1 MGRFEKISEKIMPY
15 KIKSIISNTF
25 ADIMIINCGK
35 YFEVQRINY
44 KHETIFKKEVK
55 KEIIQL
61 VLLSTNYMVLA
72 IYEDN
77 KYEIINIDKSEIIY
91 SSSFNKIN
99 IPKNPGNIYEFIS
112 PYKSNTLIQ
121 DIKTEIEYTIP
132 PLNINSFSKFD
143 VSKISF
149 FESIEKKQ
157 KNNFYIMDKKNNIIY
172 ISQNVINPICEI
184 KLLNN
189 KTETEQ
195 NDINEIII
203 EDNNSNNNSSNLS
216 LISMFPFINNSII
229 YITQENKGELL
240 YHFNYINPPS
250 ILNYTI
256 HDSLFK
262 LYYSLYIIDYIK
274 NILNLTEKLITKTKI
289 FLFDKYIDNNN
300 LTFKVDSS
308 NESKY
313 QSQLKTDFKN
323 NIYFGELSLRLSN
336 MYKKDLF
343 EEGSLNKLDDK
354 IHFNLKNIESIVIGN
369 LKPALNRIEVYLKE
383 NYFRNNK
390 LNDDK
395 DNNFIKVFSSVE
407 LLLNDLIEIS
417 SEYRNFNAWLN
428 TMANIYINGEKS
440 ANQVQNKKNGLD
452 KIFIENN
459 SLINFVQN
467 EKYNMN
473 NITKLFEEK
482 KESNDDIN
490 NNSDDNFNIINYSSI
505 DSNNNIFSKKYLSKK
520 NISFNSIINSKV
532 KSNNNKLKKDKDKNI
547 SEINDKYIFPKLD
560 SMKSL
565 IEEEISANYTLLS
578 NESKNLPQDFLILTG
593 IKDSIKKFNIA
604 CNESNEYIIYFTSQ
618 ENDKNIL
625 YIIAI
630 NLNSQCK
637 FAKINFSYKM
647 NIEILDFKITIKN
660 ELLLLVKTPMKTE
673 ENDEEMKEFKFTLIS
688 SDLSNYLFYDVKNE
702 KNDKGKLIVNL
713 ENFEGIE
720 DIKIDEL
727 ADVECTDNSFLE
739 LTGKGFITLVDNS
752 LNKITI
758 IDLIQDN

>member
-15 KIKSIISNTF
+15 KIKSIVSNTF

-55 KEIIQL
+55 KEIVEL

-91 SSSFNKIN
+91 SSSFEKIN
-99 IPKNPGNIYEFIS
+99 LKNVQNNNYEFVS
-112 PYKSNTLIQ
+112 PYKSTALIQ
-121 DIKTEIEYTIP
+121 DINKDIEYSIP

-149 FESIEKKQ
+149 FESIEKKR
-157 KNNFYIMDKKNNIIY
+157 KNNFYIMDKENSIIY

-189 KTETEQ
+189 GNKNQ

-203 EDNNSNNNSSNLS
+203 EDKNFSNYK

-229 YITQENKGELL
+229 YITQENNEELL

-274 NILNLTEKLITKTKI
+274 DILNLTEKLITKTKI

-383 NYFRNNK
+383 NHFRNSK

-452 KIFIENN
+452 KIFINN
-459 SLINFVQN
+459 NLLINFVQN

-482 KESNDDIN
+482 KENNDFIK
-490 NNSDDNFNIINYSSI
+490 NNSDENFNIINYSSN

-520 NISFNSIINSKV
+520 NISFNSIINPQM
-532 KSNNNKLKKDKDKNI
+532 KSNKKKVEKDKNKNI
-547 SEINDKYIFPKLD
+547 TEINDKYIFPKLD
-560 SMKSL
+560 SLKTL
-565 IEEEISANYTLLS
+565 IEEEISSNYSLLS

-593 IKDSIKKFNIA
+593 IKDSIKKFNIT

-625 YIIAI
+625 YIIAM

-647 NIEILDFKITIKN
+647 NIKILDFKITIKN

-702 KNDKGKLIVNL
+702 KNDKRKLIVNL

-752 LNKITI
+752 MNKITI

>member
-55 KEIIQL
+55 KEIVEL

-91 SSSFNKIN
+91 SSSFEKVN
-99 IPKNPGNIYEFIS
+99 ITKSQGNIFEFVS
-112 PYKSNTLIQ
+112 PYKSTSFIQ
-121 DIKTEIEYTIP
+121 DDDNNTIEYSIP
-132 PLNINSFSKFD
+132 SLNINSFSKFD

-149 FESIEKKQ
+149 FESIERKT
-157 KNNFYIMDKKNNIIY
+157 KNNFYIMDKKNSVIY

-189 KTETEQ
+189 K
-195 NDINEIII
+195 NENENKII
-203 EDNNSNNNSSNLS
+203 EEDEIDYSNYS
-216 LISMFPFINNSII
+216 LVSMFPFLNNSII
-229 YITQENKGELL
+229 YITQEKSNELF

-274 NILNLTEKLITKTKI
+274 DILNLTEKLVTKTKI

-300 LTFKVDSS
+300 LTFKVDST
-308 NESKY
+308 NEKKY
-313 QSQLKTDFKN
+313 QSQLKNDLKN
-323 NIYFGELSLRLSN
+323 NIFFGELSLRLSN

-354 IHFNLKNIESIVIGN
+354 IHFNLKNIESIIIGN

-383 NYFRNNK
+383 NYFRNEK
-390 LNDDK
+390 LNIDK
-395 DNNFIKVFSSVE
+395 DNNFINIFSSIE
-407 LLLNDLIEIS
+407 FLLNDLIEIS
-417 SEYRNFNAWLN
+417 SEYRNFIAWLN
-428 TMANIYINGEKS
+428 SMASQYINGEKS
-440 ANQVQNKKNGLD
+440 GNQIQNKKNGLD
-452 KIFIENN
+452 KIYIEND
-459 SLINFVQN
+459 SIINFVKE

-473 NITKLFEEK
+473 SIATFFEEK
-482 KESNDDIN
+482 KENNDIN
-490 NNSDDNFNIINYSSI
+490 NNLNENLNIINYSSI
-505 DSNNNIFSKKYLSKK
+505 DSNNNIFSKKYLAKN
-520 NISFNSIINSKV
+520 NISFKSILNQQNQKIIETGK
-532 KSNNNKLKKDKDKNI
+532 NKKEKDNLNEKF
-547 SEINDKYIFPKLD
+547 IFPKLD

-565 IEEEISANYTLLS
+565 IKEELSSNYLLLS
-578 NESKNLPQDFLILTG
+578 KESQNLPQDFLNLSG
-593 IKDSIKKFNIA
+593 ITEEIKKFYVT
-604 CNESNEYIIYFTSQ
+604 CNESNEYIIYFTSK
-618 ENDKNIL
+618 EKDNTIL

-630 NLNSQCK
+630 NMNSQCK
-637 FAKINFSYKM
+637 LAKINFSYKM
-647 NIEILDFKITIKN
+647 DIKIIDFKISLKN
-660 ELLLLVKTPMKTE
+660 ELLLLVKTPMKTS

-688 SDLSNYLFYDVKNE
+688 SDLSNYIFYDVKNE
-702 KNDKGKLIVNL
+702 KGIGDKLYINL
-713 ENFEGIE
+713 QNYEGIE

-727 ADVECTDNSFLE
+727 ADVECNDNSFLE

-752 LNKITI
+752 LNKIII
-758 IDLIQDN
+758 IDLIQDK

>member
-55 KEIIQL
+55 KEIVEL

-91 SSSFNKIN
+91 SSSFEKVN
-99 IPKNPGNIYEFIS
+99 ITKSQGNIFEFVS
-112 PYKSNTLIQ
+112 PYKSTSFIQ
-121 DIKTEIEYTIP
+121 DDDNNTIEYSIP
-132 PLNINSFSKFD
+132 SLNINSFSKFD

-149 FESIEKKQ
+149 FESIERKT
-157 KNNFYIMDKKNNIIY
+157 KNNFYIMDKKNSVIY

-189 KTETEQ
+189 K
-195 NDINEIII
+195 NENENKII
-203 EDNNSNNNSSNLS
+203 EEDEIDYSNYS
-216 LISMFPFINNSII
+216 LVSMFPFLNNSII
-229 YITQENKGELL
+229 YITQEKSNELF

-274 NILNLTEKLITKTKI
+274 DILNLTEKLVTKTKI

-300 LTFKVDSS
+300 LTFKVDST
-308 NESKY
+308 NEKKY
-313 QSQLKTDFKN
+313 QSQLKNDLKN
-323 NIYFGELSLRLSN
+323 NIFFGELSLRLSN
-336 MYKKDLF
+336 MFKKDLF

-354 IHFNLKNIESIVIGN
+354 IHFNLKNIESIIIGN

-383 NYFRNNK
+383 NYFRNEK
-390 LNDDK
+390 LNIDK
-395 DNNFIKVFSSVE
+395 DNNFINIFSSIE
-407 LLLNDLIEIS
+407 FLLNDLIEIS
-417 SEYRNFNAWLN
+417 SEYRNFIAWLN
-428 TMANIYINGEKS
+428 SMASQYINGEKS
-440 ANQVQNKKNGLD
+440 GNQIQNKKNGLD
-452 KIFIENN
+452 KIYIEND
-459 SLINFVQN
+459 SIINFVKE

-473 NITKLFEEK
+473 SIATFFEEK
-482 KESNDDIN
+482 KENNDIN
-490 NNSDDNFNIINYSSI
+490 SNLNENLNIINYSSI
-505 DSNNNIFSKKYLSKK
+505 DSNNNIFSKKFLAKN
-520 NISFNSIINSKV
+520 NISFKSILNQQNQKIIETGK
-532 KSNNNKLKKDKDKNI
+532 NKKEKDNLNEKF
-547 SEINDKYIFPKLD
+547 IFPKLD

-565 IEEEISANYTLLS
+565 IKEELSSNYLLLS
-578 NESKNLPQDFLILTG
+578 KESQNLPQDFLNLSG
-593 IKDSIKKFNIA
+593 ITEEIKKFYVT
-604 CNESNEYIIYFTSQ
+604 CNESNEYIIYFTSK
-618 ENDKNIL
+618 EKDNTIL

-630 NLNSQCK
+630 NMNSQCK
-637 FAKINFSYKM
+637 LAKINFSYKM
-647 NIEILDFKITIKN
+647 DIKIIDFKISLKN
-660 ELLLLVKTPMKTE
+660 ELLLLVKTPMKTS

-688 SDLSNYLFYDVKNE
+688 SDLSNYIFYDVKNE
-702 KNDKGKLIVNL
+702 KGVGDKLYINL
-713 ENFEGIE
+713 QNYEGIE

-727 ADVECTDNSFLE
+727 ADVECNDNSFLE

-752 LNKITI
+752 LNKIII
-758 IDLIQDN
+758 IDLIQDK

>member
-91 SSSFNKIN
+91 SSSFDKIN

-112 PYKSNTLIQ
+112 PYKTLSLVQ
-121 DIKTEIEYTIP
+121 DINKEIEYAIP

-149 FESIEKKQ
+149 FESIEKKR

-189 KTETEQ
+189 KKEEQ
-195 NDINEIII
+195 NNINEIII
-203 EDNNSNNNSSNLS
+203 EDENNNNSNFS

-289 FLFDKYIDNNN
+289 FLFDKYIDSNN

-323 NIYFGELSLRLSN
+323 NIFFGELSLRLSN

-343 EEGSLNKLDDK
+343 EEGALNKLDDK
-354 IHFNLKNIESIVIGN
+354 IHFNLKNIENIVIGN

-390 LNDDK
+390 LNNDK
-395 DNNFIKVFSSVE
+395 DNNFINVFTSVE

-417 SEYRNFNAWLN
+417 SEYRNFIAWLN

-440 ANQVQNKKNGLD
+440 ANQIQNKKNGLD
-452 KIFIENN
+452 KIYIENN

-473 NITKLFEEK
+473 NIANLFEEK
-482 KESNDDIN
+482 KESNDNIKDN
-490 NNSDDNFNIINYSSI
+490 NDENLNIINFSSN

-520 NISFNSIINSKV
+520 NISFNSIINSQV
-532 KSNNNKLKKDKDKNI
+532 ESPNKKEEKPQNV
-547 SEINDKYIFPKLD
+547 NDKYIFPKLD

-565 IEEEISANYTLLS
+565 IQQEISSNYTMLS
-578 NESKNLPQDFLILTG
+578 NESKNLPQDFLILSG
-593 IKDSIKKFNIA
+593 IKEEIKNFNIT
-604 CNESNEYIIYFTSQ
+604 CNESNEYIIYFTSR

-647 NIEILDFKITIKN
+647 NIKILDFKITLKN

-673 ENDEEMKEFKFTLIS
+673 ENDDEMKEFKFTLIS
-688 SDLSNYLFYDVKNE
+688 SDLSNYSFYDVKNE
-702 KNDKGKLIVNL
+702 GNGVGGKLFVNL

>member
-55 KEIIQL
+55 KEIVEL

-91 SSSFNKIN
+91 SSSFEKVN
-99 IPKNPGNIYEFIS
+99 ITKSQGNIFEFVS
-112 PYKSNTLIQ
+112 PYKSTSFIQ
-121 DIKTEIEYTIP
+121 DDDNNTIEYSIP
-132 PLNINSFSKFD
+132 SLNINSFSKFD

-149 FESIEKKQ
+149 FESIEKKT
-157 KNNFYIMDKKNNIIY
+157 KNNFYIMDKKNSVIY

-189 KTETEQ
+189 K
-195 NDINEIII
+195 NENKII
-203 EDNNSNNNSSNLS
+203 EEDEIDYSNYS
-216 LISMFPFINNSII
+216 LVSMFPFLNNSII
-229 YITQENKGELL
+229 YITQEKSHELF

-274 NILNLTEKLITKTKI
+274 DILNLTEKLVTKTKI

-300 LTFKVDSS
+300 LTFKVDST
-308 NESKY
+308 NEKKY
-313 QSQLKTDFKN
+313 QSQLKNDLKN
-323 NIYFGELSLRLSN
+323 NIFFGELSLRLSN

-354 IHFNLKNIESIVIGN
+354 IHFNLKNIESIIIGN

-383 NYFRNNK
+383 NYFRNEK
-390 LNDDK
+390 LNIDK
-395 DNNFIKVFSSVE
+395 DNNFINIFSSIE
-407 LLLNDLIEIS
+407 FLLNDLIEIS
-417 SEYRNFNAWLN
+417 SEYRNFIAWLN
-428 TMANIYINGEKS
+428 SMASQYINGEKS
-440 ANQVQNKKNGLD
+440 GNQIQNKKNGLD
-452 KIFIENN
+452 KIYIEND
-459 SLINFVQN
+459 SIINFVKE

-473 NITKLFEEK
+473 SIATFFEEK
-482 KESNDDIN
+482 KENNDIN
-490 NNSDDNFNIINYSSI
+490 NNLNENLNIINYSSI
-505 DSNNNIFSKKYLSKK
+505 DSNNNIFSKKYLAKN
-520 NISFNSIINSKV
+520 NISFKSILNQQNQKIIETGK
-532 KSNNNKLKKDKDKNI
+532 NKKEKDNLNEKF
-547 SEINDKYIFPKLD
+547 IFPKLD

-565 IEEEISANYTLLS
+565 IKEELSSNYLLLS
-578 NESKNLPQDFLILTG
+578 KESQNLPQDFLNLSG
-593 IKDSIKKFNIA
+593 ITEEIKKFYVT
-604 CNESNEYIIYFTSQ
+604 CNESNEYIIYFTSK
-618 ENDKNIL
+618 EKDNTIL

-630 NLNSQCK
+630 NMNSQCK
-637 FAKINFSYKM
+637 LAKINFSYKM
-647 NIEILDFKITIKN
+647 DIKIIDFKISLKN
-660 ELLLLVKTPMKTE
+660 ELLLLVKTPMKTS

-688 SDLSNYLFYDVKNE
+688 SDLSNYIFYDVKNE
-702 KNDKGKLIVNL
+702 KGIGDKLYINL
-713 ENFEGIE
+713 QNYEGIE

-727 ADVECTDNSFLE
+727 ADVECNDNSFLE

-752 LNKITI
+752 LNKIII
-758 IDLIQDN
+758 IDLIQDK

>member
-55 KEIIQL
+55 KEIVEL

-91 SSSFNKIN
+91 SSSFEKVN
-99 IPKNPGNIYEFIS
+99 ITKSQGNIFEFVS
-112 PYKSNTLIQ
+112 PYKSTSFIQ
-121 DIKTEIEYTIP
+121 DDDNNTIEYSIP
-132 PLNINSFSKFD
+132 SLNINSFSKFD

-149 FESIEKKQ
+149 FESIEKKT
-157 KNNFYIMDKKNNIIY
+157 KNNFYIMDKKNSVIY

-189 KTETEQ
+189 K
-195 NDINEIII
+195 NENENKII
-203 EDNNSNNNSSNLS
+203 EEDEIDYSNYS
-216 LISMFPFINNSII
+216 LVSMFPFLNNSII
-229 YITQENKGELL
+229 YITQEKSNELF

-262 LYYSLYIIDYIK
+262 LYYSLYIIDYIRD
-274 NILNLTEKLITKTKI
+274 ILNLTEKLVTKTKI

-300 LTFKVDSS
+300 LTFKVDST
-308 NESKY
+308 NEKKY
-313 QSQLKTDFKN
+313 QSQLKNDLKN
-323 NIYFGELSLRLSN
+323 NIFFGELSLRLSN
-336 MYKKDLF
+336 MFKKDLF

-354 IHFNLKNIESIVIGN
+354 IHFNLKNIESIIIGN

-383 NYFRNNK
+383 NYFRNEK
-390 LNDDK
+390 LNIDK
-395 DNNFIKVFSSVE
+395 DNNFINIFSSIE
-407 LLLNDLIEIS
+407 FLLNDLIEIS
-417 SEYRNFNAWLN
+417 SEYRNFIAWLN
-428 TMANIYINGEKS
+428 SMASQYINGEKS
-440 ANQVQNKKNGLD
+440 GNQIQNKKNGLD
-452 KIFIENN
+452 KIYIEND
-459 SLINFVQN
+459 SIINFVKE

-473 NITKLFEEK
+473 SIATFFEEK
-482 KESNDDIN
+482 KENNDIN
-490 NNSDDNFNIINYSSI
+490 NNLNENLNIINYSSI
-505 DSNNNIFSKKYLSKK
+505 DSNNNIFSKKFLAKN
-520 NISFNSIINSKV
+520 NISFKSILNQQNQKIIETGK
-532 KSNNNKLKKDKDKNI
+532 NKKEKDNLNEKF
-547 SEINDKYIFPKLD
+547 IFPKLD

-565 IEEEISANYTLLS
+565 IKEELSSNYLLLS
-578 NESKNLPQDFLILTG
+578 KESQNLPQDFLNLSG
-593 IKDSIKKFNIA
+593 ITEEIKKFYVT
-604 CNESNEYIIYFTSQ
+604 CNESNEYIIYFTSK
-618 ENDKNIL
+618 EKDNTIL

-630 NLNSQCK
+630 NMNSQCK
-637 FAKINFSYKM
+637 LAKINFSYKM
-647 NIEILDFKITIKN
+647 DIKIIDFKISLKN
-660 ELLLLVKTPMKTE
+660 ELLLLVKTPMKTS

-688 SDLSNYLFYDVKNE
+688 SDLSNYIFYDVKNE
-702 KNDKGKLIVNL
+702 KGIGDKLFINL
-713 ENFEGIE
+713 QNYEGIE

-727 ADVECTDNSFLE
+727 ADVECNDNSLLE

-752 LNKITI
+752 LNKIII
-758 IDLIQDN
+758 IDLIQDK

>member
-15 KIKSIISNTF
+15 KIKSIVSNTF

-55 KEIIQL
+55 KEIVEL

-91 SSSFNKIN
+91 SSSFEKIN
-99 IPKNPGNIYEFIS
+99 LKNVQNNNYEFVS
-112 PYKSNTLIQ
+112 PYKSTTLIQ
-121 DIKTEIEYTIP
+121 DINKDIEYSIP

-149 FESIEKKQ
+149 FESIEKKR
-157 KNNFYIMDKKNNIIY
+157 KNNFYIMDKENSIIY

-189 KTETEQ
+189 GNKNQ

-203 EDNNSNNNSSNLS
+203 EDKNFSNYK

-229 YITQENKGELL
+229 YITQENNEELL

-274 NILNLTEKLITKTKI
+274 DILNLTEKLITKTKI

-300 LTFKVDSS
+300 LTYKIDSS
-308 NESKY
+308 NETKY
-313 QSQLKTDFKN
+313 QSQLKNDFKN
-323 NIYFGELSLRLSN
+323 NIFFGELSLRLSN

-343 EEGSLNKLDDK
+343 EEGALNKLDDK
-354 IHFNLKNIESIVIGN
+354 IHFNLKNIESIIVGN
-369 LKPALNRIEVYLKE
+369 LKPALNRIEVYIKE
-383 NYFRNNK
+383 NFFRNQK

-395 DNNFIKVFSSVE
+395 DSNFINIFSSIE
-407 LLLNDLIEIS
+407 FLLNDLIEIS
-417 SEYRNFNAWLN
+417 SEYRNFIAWLYSMQN
-428 TMANIYINGEKS
+428 LYINGEKN

-452 KIFIENN
+452 KIYIEND
-459 SLINFVQN
+459 SIVNFVQE

-473 NITKLFEEK
+473 SIATYFEEK
-482 KESNDDIN
+482 KENNNGIN
-490 NNSDDNFNIINYSSI
+490 NNDSNENLNVINFSSN
-505 DSNNNIFSKKYLSKK
+505 DMNNNIFSKKYLSKK
-520 NISFNSIINSKV
+520 NISFKSIINKQ
-532 KSNNNKLKKDKDKNI
+532 NQKKIEKKNQDKNNLN
-547 SEINDKYIFPKLD
+547 EKYIFPKLD

-565 IEEEISANYTLLS
+565 IKEEISSNYTLLS
-578 NESKNLPQDFLILTG
+578 NESKNLPQDFLILSG
-593 IKDSIKKFNIA
+593 IKEKIKKFYVT
-604 CNESNEYIIYFTSQ
+604 CNESNEYIIYFTSK
-618 ENDKNIL
+618 ENDKYIL
-625 YIIAI
+625 YLIAI
-630 NLNSQCK
+630 NFNSQCK

-647 NIEILDFKITIKN
+647 NIKIIDFKITIKN
-660 ELLLLVKTPMKTE
+660 ELLLLVKTPMKAE
-673 ENDEEMKEFKFTLIS
+673 EFDEEMKDFKFTLIS
-688 SDLSNYLFYDVKNE
+688 SDLSNYFFYDIKSE
-702 KNDKGKLIVNL
+702 KGNGDKLLLNL
-713 ENFEGIE
+713 ENYEGLE

-727 ADVECTDNSFLE
+727 ADIECTDNSFLE

>member
-55 KEIIQL
+55 KEIVEL

-91 SSSFNKIN
+91 SSSFEKVN
-99 IPKNPGNIYEFIS
+99 ITKSQGNIFEFVS
-112 PYKSNTLIQ
+112 PYKSTSFIQ
-121 DIKTEIEYTIP
+121 DDDNNTIEYSIP
-132 PLNINSFSKFD
+132 SLNINSFSKFD

-149 FESIEKKQ
+149 FESIERKT
-157 KNNFYIMDKKNNIIY
+157 KNNFYIMDKKNSVIY

-189 KTETEQ
+189 K
-195 NDINEIII
+195 NENENKII
-203 EDNNSNNNSSNLS
+203 EEDEIDYSNYS
-216 LISMFPFINNSII
+216 LVSMFPFLNNSII
-229 YITQENKGELL
+229 YITQEKSNELF

-274 NILNLTEKLITKTKI
+274 DILNLTEKLVTKTKI

-300 LTFKVDSS
+300 LTFKVDST
-308 NESKY
+308 NEKKY
-313 QSQLKTDFKN
+313 QSQLKNDLKN
-323 NIYFGELSLRLSN
+323 NIFFGELSLRLSN
-336 MYKKDLF
+336 MFKKDLF

-354 IHFNLKNIESIVIGN
+354 IHFNLKNIESIIIGN

-383 NYFRNNK
+383 NYFRNEK
-390 LNDDK
+390 LNIDK
-395 DNNFIKVFSSVE
+395 DNNFINIFSSIE

-417 SEYRNFNAWLN
+417 SEYRNFIAWLN
-428 TMANIYINGEKS
+428 SMASQYINGEKS
-440 ANQVQNKKNGLD
+440 GNQIQNKKNGLD
-452 KIFIENN
+452 KIYIEND
-459 SLINFVQN
+459 SIINFVKE

-473 NITKLFEEK
+473 GIATFFEEK
-482 KESNDDIN
+482 KENNDIN
-490 NNSDDNFNIINYSSI
+490 NNLNENLNIINYSSI
-505 DSNNNIFSKKYLSKK
+505 DSNNNIFSKKFLAKN
-520 NISFNSIINSKV
+520 NISFKSILNQQNQKIIETGK
-532 KSNNNKLKKDKDKNI
+532 NKKEKDNLNEKF
-547 SEINDKYIFPKLD
+547 IFPKLD

-565 IEEEISANYTLLS
+565 IKEELSSNYLLLS
-578 NESKNLPQDFLILTG
+578 KESQNLPQDFLNLSG
-593 IKDSIKKFNIA
+593 ITEEIKKFYVT
-604 CNESNEYIIYFTSQ
+604 CNESNEYIIYFTSK
-618 ENDKNIL
+618 EKDNTIL

-630 NLNSQCK
+630 NMNSQCK
-637 FAKINFSYKM
+637 LAKINFSYKM
-647 NIEILDFKITIKN
+647 DIKIIDFKISLKN
-660 ELLLLVKTPMKTE
+660 ELLLLVKTPMKTS

-688 SDLSNYLFYDVKNE
+688 SDLSNYIFYDVKNE
-702 KNDKGKLIVNL
+702 KGIGDKLYINL
-713 ENFEGIE
+713 QNYEGIE

-727 ADVECTDNSFLE
+727 ADVECNDNSFLE

-752 LNKITI
+752 LNKIII
-758 IDLIQDN
+758 IDLIQDK

>member
-15 KIKSIISNTF
+15 KIKSIVSNTF

-55 KEIIQL
+55 KEIVEL

-91 SSSFNKIN
+91 SSSFEKIN
-99 IPKNPGNIYEFIS
+99 LKNVQNNNYEFVS
-112 PYKSNTLIQ
+112 PYKSTALIQ
-121 DIKTEIEYTIP
+121 DINKDIEYSIP

-149 FESIEKKQ
+149 FESIEKKR
-157 KNNFYIMDKKNNIIY
+157 KNNFYIMDKENSIIY

-189 KTETEQ
+189 GNKNQ

-203 EDNNSNNNSSNLS
+203 EDKNFSNYK

-229 YITQENKGELL
+229 YITQENNEELL

-274 NILNLTEKLITKTKI
+274 DILNLTEKLITKTKI

-300 LTFKVDSS
+300 LTYKIDSS
-308 NESKY
+308 NEAKY
-313 QSQLKTDFKN
+313 QSQLKNDFKN
-323 NIYFGELSLRLSN
+323 NIFFGELSLRLSN

-343 EEGSLNKLDDK
+343 EEGALNKLDDK
-354 IHFNLKNIESIVIGN
+354 IHFNLKNIESIIVGN

-383 NYFRNNK
+383 NFFRNQK

-395 DNNFIKVFSSVE
+395 DSNFINIFSSIE
-407 LLLNDLIEIS
+407 FLLNDLIEIS
-417 SEYRNFNAWLN
+417 SEYRNFIAWLYS
-428 TMANIYINGEKS
+428 MQNIYINGEKN

-452 KIFIENN
+452 KIYIEND
-459 SLINFVQN
+459 SIVNFVQE

-473 NITKLFEEK
+473 SIATYFEEK
-482 KESNDDIN
+482 KENNNGIN
-490 NNSDDNFNIINYSSI
+490 NNDSNENLNVINFSSN
-505 DSNNNIFSKKYLSKK
+505 DMNNNIFSKKYLSKK
-520 NISFNSIINSKV
+520 NISFKSIINKQ
-532 KSNNNKLKKDKDKNI
+532 NQKKIEKKNQDKNNLN
-547 SEINDKYIFPKLD
+547 EKYIFPKLD

-565 IEEEISANYTLLS
+565 IKEEISSNYTLLS
-578 NESKNLPQDFLILTG
+578 NESKNLPQDFLILSG
-593 IKDSIKKFNIA
+593 IKEKIKKFYVT
-604 CNESNEYIIYFTSQ
+604 CNESNEYIIYFTSK
-618 ENDKNIL
+618 ENDKYIL
-625 YIIAI
+625 YLIAI
-630 NLNSQCK
+630 NFNSQCK

-647 NIEILDFKITIKN
+647 NIKIIDFKITIKN

-673 ENDEEMKEFKFTLIS
+673 EFDEEMKDFKFTLIS
-688 SDLSNYLFYDVKNE
+688 SDLSNYFFYDIKSE
-702 KNDKGKLIVNL
+702 KGNGDKLLLNL
-713 ENFEGIE
+713 ENYEGLE

-727 ADVECTDNSFLE
+727 ADIECTDNSFLE

>member
-55 KEIIQL
+55 KEIVEL

-91 SSSFNKIN
+91 SSSFEKVN
-99 IPKNPGNIYEFIS
+99 ITKSQGNIFEFVS
-112 PYKSNTLIQ
+112 PYKSTSFIQ
-121 DIKTEIEYTIP
+121 DDDTNAIEYSIP
-132 PLNINSFSKFD
+132 SLNINSFSKFD

-149 FESIEKKQ
+149 FESIEKKT
-157 KNNFYIMDKKNNIIY
+157 KNNFYIMDKKNSVIY

-189 KTETEQ
+189 K
-195 NDINEIII
+195 NENENKII
-203 EDNNSNNNSSNLS
+203 EEDEIDYSNYS
-216 LISMFPFINNSII
+216 LVSMFPFLNNSII
-229 YITQENKGELL
+229 YITQEKSNELF

-274 NILNLTEKLITKTKI
+274 DILNLTEKLVTKTKI

-300 LTFKVDSS
+300 LTFKVDST
-308 NESKY
+308 NEKKY
-313 QSQLKTDFKN
+313 QSQLKNDLKN
-323 NIYFGELSLRLSN
+323 NIFFGELSLRLSN
-336 MYKKDLF
+336 MFKKDLF

-354 IHFNLKNIESIVIGN
+354 IHFNLKNIESIIIGN

-383 NYFRNNK
+383 NYFRNEK
-390 LNDDK
+390 LNIDK
-395 DNNFIKVFSSVE
+395 DNNFINIFSSIE
-407 LLLNDLIEIS
+407 FLLNDLIEIS
-417 SEYRNFNAWLN
+417 SEYRNFIAWLN
-428 TMANIYINGEKS
+428 SMASQYINGEKS
-440 ANQVQNKKNGLD
+440 GNQIQNKKNGLD
-452 KIFIENN
+452 KIYIEND
-459 SLINFVQN
+459 SIINFVKE

-473 NITKLFEEK
+473 SIATFFEEK
-482 KESNDDIN
+482 KENNDIN
-490 NNSDDNFNIINYSSI
+490 NNLNENLNIINYSSI
-505 DSNNNIFSKKYLSKK
+505 DSNNNIFSKKFLAKN
-520 NISFNSIINSKV
+520 NISFKSILNQQNQKIIETGK
-532 KSNNNKLKKDKDKNI
+532 NKKEKDNLNEKF
-547 SEINDKYIFPKLD
+547 IFPKLD

-565 IEEEISANYTLLS
+565 IKEELSSNYLLLS
-578 NESKNLPQDFLILTG
+578 KESQNLPQDFLNLSG
-593 IKDSIKKFNIA
+593 ITEEIKKFYVT
-604 CNESNEYIIYFTSQ
+604 CNESNEYIIYFTSK
-618 ENDKNIL
+618 EKDNTIL

-630 NLNSQCK
+630 NMNSQCK
-637 FAKINFSYKM
+637 LAKINFSYKM
-647 NIEILDFKITIKN
+647 DIKIIDFKISLKN
-660 ELLLLVKTPMKTE
+660 ELLLLVKTPMKTS

-688 SDLSNYLFYDVKNE
+688 SDLSNYIFYDVKNE
-702 KNDKGKLIVNL
+702 KRIGDKLFINL
-713 ENFEGIE
+713 QNYEGIE

-727 ADVECTDNSFLE
+727 ADVECNDNSFLE

-752 LNKITI
+752 LNKIII
-758 IDLIQDN
+758 IDLIQDK

>member
-91 SSSFNKIN
+91 SSSFDKIN

-112 PYKSNTLIQ
+112 PYKTISLVQ
-121 DIKTEIEYTIP
+121 DINKEIEYAIP

-149 FESIEKKQ
+149 FESIEKKR

-189 KTETEQ
+189 KKEEQ
-195 NDINEIII
+195 NNINEIII
-203 EDNNSNNNSSNLS
+203 EDENNNNSNFS

-289 FLFDKYIDNNN
+289 FLFDKYIDSNN

-323 NIYFGELSLRLSN
+323 NIFFGELSLRLSN

-343 EEGSLNKLDDK
+343 EEGALNKLDDK
-354 IHFNLKNIESIVIGN
+354 IHFNIKNIENIVIGN

-390 LNDDK
+390 LNNDK
-395 DNNFIKVFSSVE
+395 DNNFINVFTSVE

-417 SEYRNFNAWLN
+417 SEYRNFIAWLN

-440 ANQVQNKKNGLD
+440 ANQIQNKKNGLD
-452 KIFIENN
+452 KIYIENN

-473 NITKLFEEK
+473 NIANLFEEK
-482 KESNDDIN
+482 KENNDNIKDN
-490 NNSDDNFNIINYSSI
+490 NDENLNIINFSSN
-505 DSNNNIFSKKYLSKK
+505 DLNNNIFSKKYLSKK
-520 NISFNSIINSKV
+520 NISFNSIINSQV
-532 KSNNNKLKKDKDKNI
+532 KSPNKKEEKPQNV
-547 SEINDKYIFPKLD
+547 NDKYIFPKLD

-565 IEEEISANYTLLS
+565 IQQEISSNYTMLS
-578 NESKNLPQDFLILTG
+578 NESKNLPQDFLILSG
-593 IKDSIKKFNIA
+593 IKEEIKNFNIT
-604 CNESNEYIIYFTSQ
+604 CNESNEYIIYFTSR

-647 NIEILDFKITIKN
+647 NIKILDFKITLKN

-673 ENDEEMKEFKFTLIS
+673 ENDDEMKEFKFTLIS
-688 SDLSNYLFYDVKNE
+688 SDLSNYSFYDVKNE
-702 KNDKGKLIVNL
+702 GNGVGGKLFVNL

>member
-55 KEIIQL
+55 KEIVEL

-91 SSSFNKIN
+91 SSSFEKVN
-99 IPKNPGNIYEFIS
+99 ITKSQGNIFEFVS
-112 PYKSNTLIQ
+112 PYKSTSFIQGDDNNT
-121 DIKTEIEYTIP
+121 IEYSIP
-132 PLNINSFSKFD
+132 SLNINSFSKFD

-149 FESIEKKQ
+149 FESIERKT
-157 KNNFYIMDKKNNIIY
+157 KNNFYIMDKKNSVIY

-189 KTETEQ
+189 K
-195 NDINEIII
+195 NENENKII
-203 EDNNSNNNSSNLS
+203 EEDEIDYSNYS
-216 LISMFPFINNSII
+216 LVSMFPFLNNSII
-229 YITQENKGELL
+229 YITQEKSNELF

-274 NILNLTEKLITKTKI
+274 DILNLTEKLVTKTKI
-289 FLFDKYIDNNN
+289 FLFDKYIDNSN
-300 LTFKVDSS
+300 LTFKVDST
-308 NESKY
+308 NEKKY
-313 QSQLKTDFKN
+313 QSQLKNDLKN
-323 NIYFGELSLRLSN
+323 NIFFGELSLRLSN

-354 IHFNLKNIESIVIGN
+354 IHFNLKNIESIIIGN

-383 NYFRNNK
+383 NYFRNEK
-390 LNDDK
+390 LNIDK
-395 DNNFIKVFSSVE
+395 DNNFINIFSSIE
-407 LLLNDLIEIS
+407 FLLNDLIEIS
-417 SEYRNFNAWLN
+417 SEYRNFIAWLN
-428 TMANIYINGEKS
+428 SMASQYINGEKS
-440 ANQVQNKKNGLD
+440 GNQIQNKKNGLD
-452 KIFIENN
+452 KIYIEND
-459 SLINFVQN
+459 SIINFVKE

-473 NITKLFEEK
+473 SIATFFEEK
-482 KESNDDIN
+482 KENNDIN
-490 NNSDDNFNIINYSSI
+490 SNLNENLNIINYSSI
-505 DSNNNIFSKKYLSKK
+505 DSNNNIFSKKYLAKN
-520 NISFNSIINSKV
+520 NISFKSILNQQNQKIIETGK
-532 KSNNNKLKKDKDKNI
+532 NKKEKDNLNEKF
-547 SEINDKYIFPKLD
+547 IFPKLD

-565 IEEEISANYTLLS
+565 IKEELSSNYLLLS
-578 NESKNLPQDFLILTG
+578 KESQNLPQDFLNLSG
-593 IKDSIKKFNIA
+593 ITEEIKKFYVT
-604 CNESNEYIIYFTSQ
+604 CNESNEYIIYFTSKVKD
-618 ENDKNIL
+618 NTIL

-630 NLNSQCK
+630 NMNSQCK
-637 FAKINFSYKM
+637 LAKINFSYKM
-647 NIEILDFKITIKN
+647 DIKIIDFKISLKN
-660 ELLLLVKTPMKTE
+660 ELLLLVKTPMKTS

-688 SDLSNYLFYDVKNE
+688 SDLSNYIFYDVKNE
-702 KNDKGKLIVNL
+702 KGIGDKLYINL
-713 ENFEGIE
+713 QNYEGIE

-727 ADVECTDNSFLE
+727 ADVECNDNSFLE

-752 LNKITI
+752 LNKIII
-758 IDLIQDN
+758 IDLIQDK

>member
-55 KEIIQL
+55 KEIVEL

-91 SSSFNKIN
+91 SSSFEKVN
-99 IPKNPGNIYEFIS
+99 ITKSQGNIFEFVS
-112 PYKSNTLIQ
+112 PYKSTSFIQ
-121 DIKTEIEYTIP
+121 DDDTNAIEYSIP
-132 PLNINSFSKFD
+132 SLNINSFSKFD

-149 FESIEKKQ
+149 FESIERKT
-157 KNNFYIMDKKNNIIY
+157 KNNFYIMDKKNSVIY

-189 KTETEQ
+189 K
-195 NDINEIII
+195 NENENKII
-203 EDNNSNNNSSNLS
+203 EEDEIDYSNYS
-216 LISMFPFINNSII
+216 LVSMFPFLNNSIT
-229 YITQENKGELL
+229 YITQEKSNELF

-274 NILNLTEKLITKTKI
+274 DILNLTEKLVTKTKI

-300 LTFKVDSS
+300 LTFKVDST
-308 NESKY
+308 NEKKY
-313 QSQLKTDFKN
+313 QSQLKNDLKN
-323 NIYFGELSLRLSN
+323 NIFFGELSLRLSN
-336 MYKKDLF
+336 MFKKDLF

-354 IHFNLKNIESIVIGN
+354 IHFNLKNIESIIIGN

-383 NYFRNNK
+383 NYFRNEK
-390 LNDDK
+390 LNIDK
-395 DNNFIKVFSSVE
+395 DNNFINLFSSIE
-407 LLLNDLIEIS
+407 FLLNDLIEIS
-417 SEYRNFNAWLN
+417 SEYRNFIAWLN
-428 TMANIYINGEKS
+428 SMASQYINGEKS
-440 ANQVQNKKNGLD
+440 GNQIQNKKNGLD
-452 KIFIENN
+452 KIYIEND
-459 SLINFVQN
+459 SIINFVKE

-473 NITKLFEEK
+473 SIATFFEEK
-482 KESNDDIN
+482 KENNDIN
-490 NNSDDNFNIINYSSI
+490 SNLNENLNIINYSSI
-505 DSNNNIFSKKYLSKK
+505 DSNNNIFSKKYLAKN
-520 NISFNSIINSKV
+520 NISFKSILNQQNQKIIETGK
-532 KSNNNKLKKDKDKNI
+532 NKKEKDNLNEKF
-547 SEINDKYIFPKLD
+547 IFPKLD

-565 IEEEISANYTLLS
+565 IKEELSSNYLLLS
-578 NESKNLPQDFLILTG
+578 KESQNLPQDFLNLSG
-593 IKDSIKKFNIA
+593 ITEEIKKFYVT
-604 CNESNEYIIYFTSQ
+604 CNESNEYIIYFTSK
-618 ENDKNIL
+618 EKDNTIL

-630 NLNSQCK
+630 NMNSQCK
-637 FAKINFSYKM
+637 LAKINFSYKM
-647 NIEILDFKITIKN
+647 DIKIIDFKISLKN
-660 ELLLLVKTPMKTE
+660 ELLLLVKTPMKTS

-688 SDLSNYLFYDVKNE
+688 SDLSNYIFYDVKNE
-702 KNDKGKLIVNL
+702 KGIGDKLYINL
-713 ENFEGIE
+713 QNYEGIE

-727 ADVECTDNSFLE
+727 ADVECNDNSFLE

-752 LNKITI
+752 LNKIII
-758 IDLIQDN
+758 IDLIQDK

>member
-91 SSSFNKIN
+91 SSSFDKIN
-99 IPKNPGNIYEFIS
+99 IQKNSGNIYEFIS
-112 PYKSNTLIQ
+112 PYKSNSLVQ
-121 DIKTEIEYTIP
+121 DINKEIEYAIP

-184 KLLNN
+184 KLLDN
-189 KTETEQ
+189 KKEEQ
-195 NDINEIII
+195 NNINEIII
-203 EDNNSNNNSSNLS
+203 EDNNNNSNFN
-216 LISMFPFINNSII
+216 LISMFPFINNSVI
-229 YITQENKGELL
+229 YITQENKDELL

-289 FLFDKYIDNNN
+289 ILFDKYIDNNN

-308 NESKY
+308 NEEKY

-395 DNNFIKVFSSVE
+395 DKNFINVFSSVE
-407 LLLNDLIEIS
+407 LLLNELIEIS
-417 SEYRNFNAWLN
+417 SEYRNFIAWLN

-440 ANQVQNKKNGLD
+440 SNQIQNKKNGLD

-473 NITKLFEEK
+473 NIANLFEEK
-482 KESNDDIN
+482 KENNDN
-490 NNSDDNFNIINYSSI
+490 NIKNNFDENFNIINYSSN

-520 NISFNSIINSKV
+520 NISFNSIINPKV
-532 KSNNNKLKKDKDKNI
+532 NSINKKAETNLNVNV
-547 SEINDKYIFPKLD
+547 NDKYIFPKLD

-565 IEEEISANYTLLS
+565 IEEEISSNYTLLS
-578 NESKNLPQDFLILTG
+578 NESKNLPQDFLVLSG
-593 IKDSIKKFNIA
+593 IKNEIKKFNIT

-647 NIEILDFKITIKN
+647 NIKILDFKITLKN

-673 ENDEEMKEFKFTLIS
+673 ENDDEMKEFKFTLIS
-688 SDLSNYLFYDVKNE
+688 SDLSNYVFYDVKNE
-702 KNDKGKLIVNL
+702 KNDRGKLIVNL
-713 ENFEGIE
+713 EKFEGIE

>member
-91 SSSFNKIN
+91 SSSFDKIN

-112 PYKSNTLIQ
+112 PYKTLSLVQ
-121 DIKTEIEYTIP
+121 DINKEIEYAIP

-149 FESIEKKQ
+149 FESIEKKR

-189 KTETEQ
+189 KKEEQ
-195 NDINEIII
+195 NNINEIII
-203 EDNNSNNNSSNLS
+203 EDENNNNSNFS

-289 FLFDKYIDNNN
+289 FLFDKYIDSNN

-323 NIYFGELSLRLSN
+323 NIFFGELSLRLSN

-343 EEGSLNKLDDK
+343 EEGALNKLDDK
-354 IHFNLKNIESIVIGN
+354 IHFNLKNIENIVIGN

-390 LNDDK
+390 LNNDK
-395 DNNFIKVFSSVE
+395 DNNFINVFTSVE

-417 SEYRNFNAWLN
+417 SEYRNFIAWLN

-440 ANQVQNKKNGLD
+440 ANQIQNKKNGLD
-452 KIFIENN
+452 KIYIENN

-473 NITKLFEEK
+473 NIANLFEEK
-482 KESNDDIN
+482 KESNDNIKDNNDEKLNVIN
-490 NNSDDNFNIINYSSI
+490 FSSN

-520 NISFNSIINSKV
+520 NISFNSIINSQV
-532 KSNNNKLKKDKDKNI
+532 KSPNKKEEKPEN
-547 SEINDKYIFPKLD
+547 INDKYIFPKLD

-565 IEEEISANYTLLS
+565 IQEEISSNYTMLS
-578 NESKNLPQDFLILTG
+578 NESKNLPQDFLILSG
-593 IKDSIKKFNIA
+593 IKEEIKNFNIT
-604 CNESNEYIIYFTSQ
+604 CNESNEYIIYFTSR

-647 NIEILDFKITIKN
+647 NIKILDFKITLKN

-673 ENDEEMKEFKFTLIS
+673 ENDDEMKEFKFTLIS
-688 SDLSNYLFYDVKNE
+688 SDLSNYSFYDVKNE
-702 KNDKGKLIVNL
+702 GNGVGGKLFVNL

>member
-91 SSSFNKIN
+91 SSSFDKIN

-112 PYKSNTLIQ
+112 PYKTLSLVQ
-121 DIKTEIEYTIP
+121 DINKEIEYAIP

-149 FESIEKKQ
+149 FESIEKKR

-189 KTETEQ
+189 KKEEQ
-195 NDINEIII
+195 NNINEIII
-203 EDNNSNNNSSNLS
+203 EDENNNNSNFS

-289 FLFDKYIDNNN
+289 FLFDKYIDSNN

-323 NIYFGELSLRLSN
+323 NIFFGELSLRLSN

-343 EEGSLNKLDDK
+343 EEGALNKLDDK
-354 IHFNLKNIESIVIGN
+354 IHFNLKNIENIVIGN

-390 LNDDK
+390 LNNDK
-395 DNNFIKVFSSVE
+395 DNNFINVFTSVE

-417 SEYRNFNAWLN
+417 SEYRNFIAWLN

-440 ANQVQNKKNGLD
+440 ANQIQNKKNGLD
-452 KIFIENN
+452 KIYIENN

-473 NITKLFEEK
+473 NIANLFEEK
-482 KESNDDIN
+482 KESNDNIKDN
-490 NNSDDNFNIINYSSI
+490 NDENLNIINFSSN
-505 DSNNNIFSKKYLSKK
+505 DLNNNIFSKKYLSKK
-520 NISFNSIINSKV
+520 NISFNSIINSQV
-532 KSNNNKLKKDKDKNI
+532 KSPNKKEEKPQNV
-547 SEINDKYIFPKLD
+547 NDKYIFPKLD

-565 IEEEISANYTLLS
+565 IQQEISSNYTMLS
-578 NESKNLPQDFLILTG
+578 NESKNLPQDFLILSG
-593 IKDSIKKFNIA
+593 IKEEIKNFNIT
-604 CNESNEYIIYFTSQ
+604 CNESNEYIIYFTSR

-647 NIEILDFKITIKN
+647 NIKILDFKITLKN

-673 ENDEEMKEFKFTLIS
+673 ENDDEMKEFKFTLIS
-688 SDLSNYLFYDVKNE
+688 SDLSNYSFYDVKNE
-702 KNDKGKLIVNL
+702 GNGVGGKLFVNL

>member
-55 KEIIQL
+55 KEIVEL

-91 SSSFNKIN
+91 SSSFEKVN
-99 IPKNPGNIYEFIS
+99 ITKSQGNIFEFVS
-112 PYKSNTLIQ
+112 PYKSTSFIQ
-121 DIKTEIEYTIP
+121 DDDNNTIEYSIP
-132 PLNINSFSKFD
+132 SLNINSFSKFD

-149 FESIEKKQ
+149 FESIEKKT
-157 KNNFYIMDKKNNIIY
+157 KNNFYIMDKKNSVIY

-189 KTETEQ
+189 K
-195 NDINEIII
+195 NENENKII
-203 EDNNSNNNSSNLS
+203 EEDEIDYSNYS
-216 LISMFPFINNSII
+216 LVSMFPFLNNSII
-229 YITQENKGELL
+229 YITQEKSNELF

-274 NILNLTEKLITKTKI
+274 DILNLTEKLVTKTKI

-300 LTFKVDSS
+300 LTFKVDST
-308 NESKY
+308 NEKKY
-313 QSQLKTDFKN
+313 QSQLKNDLKN
-323 NIYFGELSLRLSN
+323 NIFFGELSLRLSN
-336 MYKKDLF
+336 MFKKDLF

-354 IHFNLKNIESIVIGN
+354 IHFNLKNIESIIIGN

-383 NYFRNNK
+383 NYFRNEK
-390 LNDDK
+390 LNIDK
-395 DNNFIKVFSSVE
+395 DNNFINIFSSIE
-407 LLLNDLIEIS
+407 FLLNDLIEIS
-417 SEYRNFNAWLN
+417 SEYRNFIAWLN
-428 TMANIYINGEKS
+428 SMVSQYINGEKS
-440 ANQVQNKKNGLD
+440 GNQIQNKKNGLD
-452 KIFIENN
+452 KIYIEND
-459 SLINFVQN
+459 SIINFVKE

-473 NITKLFEEK
+473 SIATFFEEK
-482 KESNDDIN
+482 KENNDIN
-490 NNSDDNFNIINYSSI
+490 SNLNENLNIINYSSI
-505 DSNNNIFSKKYLSKK
+505 DSNNNIFSKKYLAKN
-520 NISFNSIINSKV
+520 NISFKSILNQQNQKIIETGK
-532 KSNNNKLKKDKDKNI
+532 NKKEKDNLNEKF
-547 SEINDKYIFPKLD
+547 IFPKLD

-565 IEEEISANYTLLS
+565 IKEELSSNYLLLS
-578 NESKNLPQDFLILTG
+578 KESQNLPQDFLNLSG
-593 IKDSIKKFNIA
+593 ITEEIKKFYVT
-604 CNESNEYIIYFTSQ
+604 CNESNEYIIYFTSK
-618 ENDKNIL
+618 EKDNTIL

-630 NLNSQCK
+630 NMNSQCK
-637 FAKINFSYKM
+637 LAKINFSYKM
-647 NIEILDFKITIKN
+647 DIKIIDFKISLKN
-660 ELLLLVKTPMKTE
+660 ELLLLVKTPMKTS

-688 SDLSNYLFYDVKNE
+688 SDLSNYIFYDVKNE
-702 KNDKGKLIVNL
+702 KGIGDKLYINL
-713 ENFEGIE
+713 QNYEGIE

-727 ADVECTDNSFLE
+727 ADVECNDNSFLE

-752 LNKITI
+752 LNKIII
-758 IDLIQDN
+758 IDLIQDK

>member
-91 SSSFNKIN
+91 SSSFDKIN

-112 PYKSNTLIQ
+112 PYKTLSLVQ
-121 DIKTEIEYTIP
+121 DINKEIEYAIP

-149 FESIEKKQ
+149 FESIEKKR

-189 KTETEQ
+189 KKEEQ
-195 NDINEIII
+195 NNINEIII
-203 EDNNSNNNSSNLS
+203 EDENNNNSNFS

-289 FLFDKYIDNNN
+289 FLFDKYIDSNN

-323 NIYFGELSLRLSN
+323 NIFFGELSLRLSN

-343 EEGSLNKLDDK
+343 EEGALNKLDDK
-354 IHFNLKNIESIVIGN
+354 IHFNLKNIENIVIGN

-390 LNDDK
+390 LNNDK
-395 DNNFIKVFSSVE
+395 DNNFINVFTSVE

-417 SEYRNFNAWLN
+417 SEYRNFIAWLN

-440 ANQVQNKKNGLD
+440 ANQIQNKKNGLD
-452 KIFIENN
+452 KIYIENN

-473 NITKLFEEK
+473 NIANLFEEK
-482 KESNDDIN
+482 KENNDNIKDNNDEKLNVINFSSN
-490 NNSDDNFNIINYSSI
+490 

-520 NISFNSIINSKV
+520 NISFNSIINSQV
-532 KSNNNKLKKDKDKNI
+532 ESPNKKEEKPQNV
-547 SEINDKYIFPKLD
+547 NDKYIFPKLD

-565 IEEEISANYTLLS
+565 IQQEISSNYTMLS
-578 NESKNLPQDFLILTG
+578 NESKNLPQDFLILSG
-593 IKDSIKKFNIA
+593 IKEEIKNFNIT
-604 CNESNEYIIYFTSQ
+604 CNESNEYIIYFTSR

-647 NIEILDFKITIKN
+647 NIKILDFKITLKN

-673 ENDEEMKEFKFTLIS
+673 ENDDEMKEFKFTLIS
-688 SDLSNYLFYDVKNE
+688 SDLSNYSFYDVKNE
-702 KNDKGKLIVNL
+702 GNGVGGKLFVNL

>member
-55 KEIIQL
+55 KEIVEL

-91 SSSFNKIN
+91 SSSFEKVN
-99 IPKNPGNIYEFIS
+99 ITKSQGNIFEFVS
-112 PYKSNTLIQ
+112 PYKTTSFIQ
-121 DIKTEIEYTIP
+121 DDDINTIEYSIP
-132 PLNINSFSKFD
+132 SLNINSFSKFD

-149 FESIEKKQ
+149 FESIEKKT
-157 KNNFYIMDKKNNIIY
+157 KNNFYIMDKKNSVIY

-189 KTETEQ
+189 K
-195 NDINEIII
+195 NENENKII
-203 EDNNSNNNSSNLS
+203 EEDEIDYSNYS
-216 LISMFPFINNSII
+216 LVSMFPFLNNSII
-229 YITQENKGELL
+229 YITQEKSNELF

-274 NILNLTEKLITKTKI
+274 DILNLTEKLVTKTKI

-300 LTFKVDSS
+300 LTFKVDST
-308 NESKY
+308 NEKKY
-313 QSQLKTDFKN
+313 QSQLKNDLKN
-323 NIYFGELSLRLSN
+323 NIFFGELSLRLSN
-336 MYKKDLF
+336 MFKKDLF

-354 IHFNLKNIESIVIGN
+354 IHFNLKNIESIIIGN

-383 NYFRNNK
+383 NYFRNEK
-390 LNDDK
+390 LNIDK
-395 DNNFIKVFSSVE
+395 DNNFINIFSSIE
-407 LLLNDLIEIS
+407 FLLNDLIEIS
-417 SEYRNFNAWLN
+417 SEYRNFIAWLN
-428 TMANIYINGEKS
+428 SMASQYINGEKS
-440 ANQVQNKKNGLD
+440 GNQIQNKKNGLD
-452 KIFIENN
+452 KIYIEND
-459 SLINFVQN
+459 SIINFVKE

-473 NITKLFEEK
+473 SIATFFEEK
-482 KESNDDIN
+482 KENNDIN
-490 NNSDDNFNIINYSSI
+490 NNLNENLNIINYSSI
-505 DSNNNIFSKKYLSKK
+505 DSNNNIFSKKFLAKN
-520 NISFNSIINSKV
+520 NISFKSILNQQNQKIIETGK
-532 KSNNNKLKKDKDKNI
+532 NKKEKDNLNEKF
-547 SEINDKYIFPKLD
+547 IFPKLD

-565 IEEEISANYTLLS
+565 IKEELSSNYLLLS
-578 NESKNLPQDFLILTG
+578 KESQNLPQDFLNLSG
-593 IKDSIKKFNIA
+593 ITEEIKKFYVT
-604 CNESNEYIIYFTSQ
+604 CNESNEYIIYFTSI
-618 ENDKNIL
+618 EKDNTIL

-630 NLNSQCK
+630 NMNSQCK
-637 FAKINFSYKM
+637 LAKINFSYKM
-647 NIEILDFKITIKN
+647 DIKIIDFKISLKN
-660 ELLLLVKTPMKTE
+660 ELLLLVKTPMKTS

-688 SDLSNYLFYDVKNE
+688 SDLSNYIFYDVKNE
-702 KNDKGKLIVNL
+702 KGIGDKLYINL
-713 ENFEGIE
+713 QNYEGIE

-727 ADVECTDNSFLE
+727 ADVECNDNSFLE

-752 LNKITI
+752 LNKIII
-758 IDLIQDN
+758 IDLIQDK

>member
-91 SSSFNKIN
+91 SSSFDKIN

-112 PYKSNTLIQ
+112 PYKTISLVQ
-121 DIKTEIEYTIP
+121 DINKEIEYAIP

-149 FESIEKKQ
+149 FESIEKKR

-189 KTETEQ
+189 KKEEQ
-195 NDINEIII
+195 NNINEIII
-203 EDNNSNNNSSNLS
+203 EDENNNNSNFS

-240 YHFNYINPPS
+240 YHFNYINLPS

-289 FLFDKYIDNNN
+289 FLFDKYIDSNN

-323 NIYFGELSLRLSN
+323 NIFFGELSLRLSN

-343 EEGSLNKLDDK
+343 EEGALNKLDDK
-354 IHFNLKNIESIVIGN
+354 IHFNLKNIENIVIGN

-390 LNDDK
+390 LNNDK
-395 DNNFIKVFSSVE
+395 DNNFINVFTSVE

-417 SEYRNFNAWLN
+417 SEYRNFIAWLN

-440 ANQVQNKKNGLD
+440 ANQIQNKKNGLD
-452 KIFIENN
+452 KIYIENN

-473 NITKLFEEK
+473 NIANLFEEK
-482 KESNDDIN
+482 KENNDNIKDN
-490 NNSDDNFNIINYSSI
+490 NDENLNIINFSSN
-505 DSNNNIFSKKYLSKK
+505 DLNNNIFSKKYLSKK
-520 NISFNSIINSKV
+520 NISFNSIINSQV
-532 KSNNNKLKKDKDKNI
+532 KSPNKKEEKPENL
-547 SEINDKYIFPKLD
+547 NDKYIFPKLD

-565 IEEEISANYTLLS
+565 IQEEISSNYTMLS
-578 NESKNLPQDFLILTG
+578 NESKNLPQDFLIISG
-593 IKDSIKKFNIA
+593 IKEEIKNFNIT
-604 CNESNEYIIYFTSQ
+604 CNESNEYIIYFTSR

-647 NIEILDFKITIKN
+647 NIKILDFKITLKN

-673 ENDEEMKEFKFTLIS
+673 ENDDEMKEFKFTLIS
-688 SDLSNYLFYDVKNE
+688 SDLSNYSFYDVKNE
-702 KNDKGKLIVNL
+702 GNGVGGKLFVNL

>member
-55 KEIIQL
+55 KEIVEL

-91 SSSFNKIN
+91 SSSFEKVN
-99 IPKNPGNIYEFIS
+99 ITKSQGNIFEFVS
-112 PYKSNTLIQ
+112 PYKSTSFIQ
-121 DIKTEIEYTIP
+121 DDDNNTIEYSIP
-132 PLNINSFSKFD
+132 SLNINSFSKFD

-149 FESIEKKQ
+149 FESIERKT
-157 KNNFYIMDKKNNIIY
+157 KNNFYIMDKKNSVIY

-189 KTETEQ
+189 K
-195 NDINEIII
+195 NENENKII
-203 EDNNSNNNSSNLS
+203 EEDEIDYSNYS
-216 LISMFPFINNSII
+216 LVSMFPFLNNSII
-229 YITQENKGELL
+229 YITQEKSNELF

-274 NILNLTEKLITKTKI
+274 DILNLTEKLVTKTKI

-300 LTFKVDSS
+300 LTFKVDST
-308 NESKY
+308 NEKKY
-313 QSQLKTDFKN
+313 QSQLKNDLKN
-323 NIYFGELSLRLSN
+323 NIFFGELSLRLSN

-354 IHFNLKNIESIVIGN
+354 IHFNLKNIESIIIGN

-383 NYFRNNK
+383 NYFRNEK
-390 LNDDK
+390 LNIDK
-395 DNNFIKVFSSVE
+395 DNNFINIFSSIE
-407 LLLNDLIEIS
+407 FLLNDLIEIS
-417 SEYRNFNAWLN
+417 SEYRNFIAWLN
-428 TMANIYINGEKS
+428 SMASQYINGEKS
-440 ANQVQNKKNGLD
+440 GNQIQNKKNGLD
-452 KIFIENN
+452 KIYIEND
-459 SLINFVQN
+459 SIINFVKE

-473 NITKLFEEK
+473 RISTFFEEK
-482 KESNDDIN
+482 KENNDIN
-490 NNSDDNFNIINYSSI
+490 SNLNENLNIINYSSI
-505 DSNNNIFSKKYLSKK
+505 DSNNNIFSKKYLAKN
-520 NISFNSIINSKV
+520 NISFKSILNQQNQKIIETGK
-532 KSNNNKLKKDKDKNI
+532 NKKEKDNLNEKF
-547 SEINDKYIFPKLD
+547 IFPKLD

-565 IEEEISANYTLLS
+565 IKEELSSNYLLLS
-578 NESKNLPQDFLILTG
+578 KESQNLPQDFLNLSG
-593 IKDSIKKFNIA
+593 ITEEIKKFYVT
-604 CNESNEYIIYFTSQ
+604 CNESNEYIIYFTSK
-618 ENDKNIL
+618 EKDNTIL

-630 NLNSQCK
+630 NMNSQCK
-637 FAKINFSYKM
+637 LAKINFSYKM
-647 NIEILDFKITIKN
+647 DIKIIDFKISLKN
-660 ELLLLVKTPMKTE
+660 ELLLLVKTPMKTS

-688 SDLSNYLFYDVKNE
+688 SDLSNYIFYDVKNE
-702 KNDKGKLIVNL
+702 KGIGDKLYINL
-713 ENFEGIE
+713 QNYEGIE

-727 ADVECTDNSFLE
+727 ADVECNDNSFLE

-752 LNKITI
+752 LNKIII
-758 IDLIQDN
+758 IDLIQDK

>member
-91 SSSFNKIN
+91 SSSFDKIN

-112 PYKSNTLIQ
+112 PYKTLSLVQ
-121 DIKTEIEYTIP
+121 DINKEIEYAIP

-149 FESIEKKQ
+149 FESIEKKR

-189 KTETEQ
+189 KKEEQ
-195 NDINEIII
+195 NNINEIII
-203 EDNNSNNNSSNLS
+203 EDENNNNSNFS

-323 NIYFGELSLRLSN
+323 NIFFGELSLRLSN

-343 EEGSLNKLDDK
+343 EEGALNKLDDK
-354 IHFNLKNIESIVIGN
+354 IHFNLKNIENIVIGN

-390 LNDDK
+390 LNNDK
-395 DNNFIKVFSSVE
+395 DNNFINVFTSVE

-417 SEYRNFNAWLN
+417 SEYRNFIAWLN

-440 ANQVQNKKNGLD
+440 ANQIQNKKNGLD
-452 KIFIENN
+452 KIYIENN

-473 NITKLFEEK
+473 NIANLFEEK
-482 KESNDDIN
+482 KENNDNIKDNNDENLNVINFSSN
-490 NNSDDNFNIINYSSI
+490 

-520 NISFNSIINSKV
+520 NISFNSIINSQV
-532 KSNNNKLKKDKDKNI
+532 KSPNKKEEKPQNV
-547 SEINDKYIFPKLD
+547 NDKYIFPKLD

-565 IEEEISANYTLLS
+565 IQQEISSNYTMLS
-578 NESKNLPQDFLILTG
+578 NESKNLPQDFLILSG
-593 IKDSIKKFNIA
+593 IKEEIKNFNIT
-604 CNESNEYIIYFTSQ
+604 CNESNEYIIYFTSK
-618 ENDKNIL
+618 ENNKNIL

-647 NIEILDFKITIKN
+647 NIKILDFKITLKN

-673 ENDEEMKEFKFTLIS
+673 ENDDEMKEFKFTLIS
-688 SDLSNYLFYDVKNE
+688 SDLSNYSFYDVKNE
-702 KNDKGKLIVNL
+702 GNGVGGKLFVNL